1 VGRVGAVRIAIAAP
15 PRNSRTLDER
25 LFVRYP
31 AIYRALSRVVMGLT
45 PGSRLRRALL
55 RRSVASSFAAFA
67 RRDFELVLL
76 LFAHDIEYEAP
87 AGAQIVGF
95 SGTIRGR
102 SALAEAY
109 VESVEDLERWEIT
122 PEWML
127 DLRNVLVV
135 LGTSRIR
142 GRESGLELE
151 EEWASVYALRG
162 GLVARQQDLRSWGEA
177 LTAVQADP
185 NAVPQALQP
194 RAPGTR
200 AK

>member
-25 LFVRYP
+25 LFMRDP
-31 AIYRALSRVVMGLT
+31 AIYRALSRVVMSLT
-45 PGSRLRRALL
+45 PGSRVRRALL

-151 EEWASVYALRG
+151 EEWASVDALRG

-177 LTAVQADP
+177 LRAVRADP
-185 NAVPQALQP
+185 NTVPQALQP

>member
-1 VGRVGAVRIAIAAP
+1 VGRVVAVRVAIAEP

-25 LFVRYP
+25 LFVRLP
-31 AIYRALSRVVMGLT
+31 AIYRALSRVVMRLT

-76 LFAHDIEYEAP
+76 LFADDIEYEAP
-87 AGAQIVGF
+87 ADAQTVGF

-102 SALAEAY
+102 SALADAY
-109 VESVEDLERWEIT
+109 LESVEDLERWEIT
-122 PEWML
+122 PGWML

-151 EEWASVYALRG
+151 EEWASVYALRR
-162 GLVARQQDLRSWGEA
+162 GLVARQQDLRSWREA
-177 LTAVQADP
+177 LGAVQVDP
-185 NAVPQALQP
+185 NAVPQLLQP
-194 RAPGTR
+194 RARGTR
-200 AK
+200 AR